1 MNVSIKKEDQL
12 QPSET
17 DWQIIQGLSS
27 PDAPVPYQVEYQV
40 SDGKPGIRTISY
52 DFDSFDEANTFL
64 NDIQKRKG
72 LNKNGTRR
80 RR

>member
-27 PDAPVPYQVEYQV
+27 DFKVEYQV

-52 DFDSFDEANTFL
+52 DFNCIKKAKQFL
-64 NDIQKRKG
+64 NDIHKRKG
-72 LNKNGTRR
+72 LDRDGTRR
-80 RR
+80 GG

>member
-1 MNVSIKKEDQL
+1 MNVSIKKKEDQL

-27 PDAPVPYQVEYQV
+27 DFQVEYQV
-40 SDGKPGIRTISY
+40 SDGQPGIRTISY